1 MSSIFLNTDRLFV
14 DALSLK
20 ANQKLKQKTISRNCE
35 LSPETV
41 KNIEALV
48 PKIYAQIDQN
58 WQGRLPSKSNWQL
71 RRVVNLTAHNQSP
84 EVLLERAIVILA
96 QRGLLEGWY
105 NQMPI
110 ASGLI
115 NQNFDKKAA
124 VDWVRY
130 NGHSAELI
138 ELKCTSDTPLYAA
151 FEILRYGL
159 AYLFCYMHR
168 KKFGF
173 EDYSLMQ
180 LQKISLRVL
189 APHEFY
195 DQHDLSAL
203 ATALQAGLR
212 QLFYEKTQGELETGF
227 SFFSFPA
234 GFKLPFA
241 RGEEVS
247 AYAHLPADSPAIV
260 SLLDAISGI
269 QPVLWK
275 KP

>member
-1 MSSIFLNTDRLFV
+1 MEGLFTNA
-14 DALSLK
+14 DTLISEALSLK
-20 ANQKLKQKTISRNCE
+20 PHQKLRQKTISRNVE

-41 KNIEALV
+41 INIEALV
-48 PKIYAQIDQN
+48 PKLYAQIEQN
-58 WQGRLPSKSNWQL
+58 WQGRLPSKPNWQL
-71 RRVVNLTAHNQSP
+71 RRVTSLAAHNLSP

-130 NGHSAELI
+130 NGDSAELI

-159 AYLFCYMHR
+159 AYLFCYLHR
-168 KKFGF
+168 KEFGF
-173 EDYSLMQ
+173 EDYPLMQ
-180 LQKISLRVL
+180 LHKLSLKVL

-195 DQHDLSAL
+195 NQHDLSLL
-203 ATALQAGLR
+203 ATALETGLR
-212 QLFYEKTQGELETGF
+212 QLFHEKTRCVLETGF
-227 SFFSFPA
+227 SFSSFPA
-234 GFKLPFA
+234 GFELPFT

-260 SLLDAISGI
+260 SLLDAINRI
-269 QPVLWK
+269 QPVLWNK
-275 KP
+275 L